1 VAVVILQ
8 TQIADLADEMQKK
21 YEYVDAQQN
30 ELMLC
35 AMESRYFS
43 LAVESSF
50 RVEFEF
56 ESSDGGAAWG
66 VGRGSSCLSS
76 RRIAAMEYGYGRVGR
91 FLVFGKYRGKRSTG
105 LS

>member
-1 VAVVILQ
+1 MQ

-50 RVEFEF
+50 RVEFE
-56 ESSDGGAAWG
+56 SSDGGAAWG
-66 VGRGSSCLSS
+66 VVRLVS
-76 RRIAAMEYGYGRVGR
+76 R
-91 FLVFGKYRGKRSTG
+91 LVE
-105 LS
+105 